1 MANIVWA
8 VTGVRCGF
16 IVAALAMAASF
27 PVAAG
32 EIVLGDFTQKEN
44 GWNAAHHLKG
54 VEVSAAGTSFTVTD
68 NDPWFLGP
76 KVSIPAAS
84 EGATKVRFTITCE
97 PTACGGAWEIYHDLE
112 GKGYDERKKFA
123 LRACG
128 SAPYTRFSIDLPVK
142 GLAPVNG
149 SFRIDPPALIGERF
163 TIKAF
168 TAEIVKPLWSYR
180 PAPPPPLTL
189 PADAIVLEGDG
200 WRLRHDPARMGAFR
214 YESHGKMVE
223 GCVGEPCVV
232 AGNGR
237 ASSRG
242 CLRTPSGSA
251 SPNLPSEAELLRR
264 MSAPDHGG
272 CGVPVLSVDW
282 ATVKPSVRRT
292 KDGFTMIAAT
302 HDAEGRKWRLS
313 RSFTKV
319 EKERALAIRT
329 EYACD
334 RTQVFHVPYL
344 TLFAERRSNG
354 HKHQAMLSGLE
365 YLDDEPS
372 SNTKEIRMPES
383 NRLIPALHRICAPF
397 AALTD
402 EKAWLAAEWTMP
414 RKQEYAVVFDTPD
427 RQFKSGGHL
436 LAFWFPAVGA
446 ARPESEVDIYDAET
460 YSGGSQTVILRAG
473 EGATVADALAA
484 LVRPGKL
491 PQRDK
496 IDDAATLEL
505 LSHGWLDSKLRDGTK
520 VRHAVGF
527 ALNQASDAPALMRWL
542 AAQIERRSKPDVAL
556 VKRLRETATAMFA
569 DVAPKDIGRVCVSHI
584 QRPVSPLLA
593 GDIQAWLR
601 ARADRLTKGVQ
612 TLSNGFREW
621 RKPAKGAD
629 LGETLGAA
637 DCNGYTAMAM
647 EELLIDATWS
657 GDETEIARALTALD
671 KALVRYEGTVPRGA
685 QPWEMPLHTP
695 DIIASGLM
703 VRCCALGYLLKPDA
717 KYLKAARYWAYTG
730 LSMVY
735 LVPPPFAYP
744 DGVDPFGCYATCG
757 VMGATHWDLVSW
769 MGRPVQWCGLV
780 YSAALY
786 DYLRLCK
793 KDEAAFWRTVA
804 DGIVA
809 SGVRQSH
816 PAGEPDRQGLLPDSV
831 YIDGQSRNPPA
842 INPGDVQENLAEM
855 LQSPYYALRAFP
867 GKKPVLLHMA
877 GDATKLARK
886 GNAFTC
892 HIAAWPETES
902 RLVLTRAEAVAA
914 VSLNGKPLVFTYD
927 AVRRIAVVTLPP
939 HAEGRLAIK

>member
-1 MANIVWA
+1 MKCVFRFA
-8 VTGVRCGF
+8 VGCGF
-16 IVAALAMAASF
+16 AFALQVSAQ
-27 PVAAG
+27 
-32 EIVLGDFTQKEN
+32 EIVLGDFTKSDN
-44 GWNAAHHLKG
+44 GWKAAHHMKD
-54 VEVSAAGTSFTVTD
+54 VEVSAAGTSFTITD

-76 KVSIPAAS
+76 KVVIPAAP
-84 EGATKVRFTITCE
+84 EGATKVRFTITCA
-97 PTACGGAWEIYHDLE
+97 PTSCGGAWEIYHDLE

-142 GLAPVNG
+142 GFAPVNG

-163 TIKAF
+163 TIKSF
-168 TAEIVKPLWSYR
+168 TAEIVKPAWSYR
-180 PAPPPPLTL
+180 PTTPSALTL
-189 PADAIVLEGDG
+189 PPDSIVLEGDG
-200 WRLRHDPARMGAFR
+200 WRLRHDPSRMGAFR
-214 YESHGKMVE
+214 YESHGKTVE
-223 GCVGEPCVV
+223 GCVGEACVV
-232 AGNGR
+232 A
-237 ASSRG
+237 SSARVA
-242 CLRTPSGSA
+242 TA
-251 SPNLPSEAELLRR
+251 D
-264 MSAPDHGG
+264 APWAR
-272 CGVPVLSVDW
+272 SYQIDW
-282 ATVKPSVRRT
+282 GTVKPIV
-292 KDGFTMIAAT
+292 KHMKGGFAMRMETR
-302 HDAEGRKWRLS
+302 DAEGHTWRMS

-319 EKERALAIRT
+319 ERGRALAIRT

-334 RTQVFHVPYL
+334 KVQVFHVPYL
-344 TLFAERRSNG
+344 TLFAERSSHG

-372 SNTKEIRMPES
+372 SNSKEIRMPET
-383 NRLIPALHRICAPF
+383 NRLIPALHRLCAPF

-402 EKAWLAAEWTMP
+402 EKAWLAAEWEMP
-414 RKQEYAVVFDTPD
+414 RKREYAVVFDTPD
-427 RQFKSGGHL
+427 RQFNSGGHL

-446 ARPESEVDIYDAET
+446 ARPESEVDLYDAET

-473 EGATVADALAA
+473 KGATVADALAA
-484 LVRPGKL
+484 LVRPEKL
-491 PQRDK
+491 PPRDK
-496 IDDAATLEL
+496 IEEVDTLTL
-505 LSHGWLDSKLRDGTK
+505 LSHGWLDSKLREGTK

-527 ALNQASDAPALMRWL
+527 HLNQASDAPALMRWL
-542 AAQIERRSKPDVAL
+542 AAQLERRPKPDVTL
-556 VKRLRETATAMFA
+556 VKRLRETAAAMFA
-569 DVAPKDIGRVCVSHI
+569 EVSPKDIGQVCVSHI

-629 LGETLGAA
+629 LGETLGAT
-637 DCNGYTAMAM
+637 DCNGYTAMAL
-647 EELLIDATWS
+647 EEMLIDATWS
-657 GDETEIARALTALD
+657 GDEAEIARALSALD

-735 LVPPPFAYP
+735 LVPPPFTFP
-744 DGVDPFGCYATCG
+744 DGVTPFGCYATCG

-786 DYLRLCK
+786 DYIHLCK
-793 KDEAAFWRTVA
+793 PEEAAFWRTVA

-816 PAGEPDRQGLLPDSV
+816 PASEPDRQGLLPDSI

-855 LQSPYYALRAFP
+855 LKSPYYALRAFP
-867 GKKPVLLHMA
+867 VATERDPPVLLHMA
-877 GDATKLARK
+877 GDVTKLTRK
-886 GNAFTC
+886 GNALTC
-892 HIAAWPETES
+892 RIVAWPETES
-902 RLVLTRAEAVAA
+902 RLVLTRVGPIAS
-914 VSLNGKPLVFTYD
+914 VSLNGKPLAFTHD
-927 AVRRIAVVTLPP
+927 AVRRVAVVMLP
-939 HAEGRLAIK
+939 AGAKGNVAVKTKKDK

>member
-1 MANIVWA
+1 MMKRVFRF
-8 VTGVRCGF
+8 VLGCVSVF
-16 IVAALAMAASF
+16 ALQVSAE
-27 PVAAG
+27 
-32 EIVLGDFTQKEN
+32 EIVLGDFTKSGN
-44 GWNAAHHLKG
+44 GWEAAHHMKD

-76 KVSIPAAS
+76 KISIPAAA
-84 EGATKVRFTITCE
+84 EGATKVRFTIICE
-97 PTACGGAWEIYHDLE
+97 PTACGGAWEIYHNLE

-142 GLAPVNG
+142 GFSSVSG
-149 SFRIDPPALIGERF
+149 SLRIDPPALVGERF
-163 TIKAF
+163 TIKSF
-168 TAEIVKPLWSYR
+168 SAEIVR
-180 PAPPPPLTL
+180 PAWSCRPETPPSLTL
-189 PADAIVLEGDG
+189 PSDSIVLEGVG
-200 WRLRHDPARMGAFR
+200 WRLRHDPSRMGAFR
-214 YESHGKMVE
+214 YESHGKTVE
-223 GCVGEPCVV
+223 GCVGEACVV
-232 AGNGR
+232 A
-237 ASSRG
+237 SSAKVATADAPCARPCQIDWG
-242 CLRTPSGSA
+242 TAKPIIK
-251 SPNLPSEAELLRR
+251 R
-264 MSAPDHGG
+264 MKA
-272 CGVPVLSVDW
+272 
-282 ATVKPSVRRT
+282 
-292 KDGFTMIAAT
+292 GFTMRAET
-302 HDAEGRKWRLS
+302 RDAEGRRWRMS

-319 EKERALAIRT
+319 EKGRALAIRT

-334 RTQVFHVPYL
+334 KTQVFHVPYL
-344 TLFAERRSNG
+344 TLFAERSSHG

-372 SNTKEIRMPES
+372 SNAKEIRMPET
-383 NRLIPALHRICAPF
+383 NRLIPALHRLCAPF

-402 EKAWLAAEWTMP
+402 EKAWLAAEWEMP
-414 RKQEYAVVFDTPD
+414 RKREYAVVFDTPD
-427 RQFKSGGHL
+427 RQFNSGGHL

-446 ARPESEVDIYDAET
+446 ARPESEVDLYGSET

-484 LVRPGKL
+484 LVRPEKL
-491 PQRDK
+491 PPRDK
-496 IDDAATLEL
+496 IEEVDTLTL
-505 LSHGWLDSKLRDGTK
+505 LSHGWLDTKLRDGTK
-520 VRHAVGF
+520 VRHAIGF
-527 ALNQASDAPALMRWL
+527 ALNQASDVPALMRWL
-542 AAQIERRSKPDVAL
+542 AAQLERRPKPDVAL
-556 VKRLRETATAMFA
+556 VKRLREMASAMFA
-569 DVAPKDIGRVCVSHI
+569 AVAPKDIGQVCVSHI
-584 QRPVSPLLA
+584 QRPVSPRLA

-629 LGETLGAA
+629 LGETLGAT

-647 EELLIDATWS
+647 EEMLIDATWS
-657 GDETEIARALTALD
+657 GDEAEIVRALSALD
-671 KALVRYEGTVPRGA
+671 KALARYEGTVPRGA

-786 DYLRLCK
+786 DYIHLCK
-793 KDEAAFWRTVA
+793 PDEAAFWRTIA

-816 PAGEPDRQGLLPDSV
+816 PASEPDRQGLLPDSI

-855 LQSPYYALRAFP
+855 LKSPYYALRAFP
-867 GKKPVLLHMA
+867 GKSPVLLHMA
-877 GDATKLARK
+877 GDATKLTRK
-886 GNAFTC
+886 GNSLAC
-892 HIAAWPETES
+892 RIAAWPETES
-902 RLVLTRAEAVAA
+902 RLVLTRVGPIAS
-914 VSLNGKPLVFTYD
+914 VSLNGKALAFTHD
-927 AVRRIAVVTLPP
+927 AARHVAVVTLPP
-939 HAEGRLAIK
+939 HAEGRLVIK

>member
-1 MANIVWA
+1 MKRVIQVVAFGAAA
-8 VTGVRCGF
+8 VF
-16 IVAALAMAASF
+16 LLQAPAK
-27 PVAAG
+27 
-32 EIVLGDFTQKEN
+32 EIVLGDFTQSEN
-44 GWNAAHHLKG
+44 GWKAAHHLKD
-54 VEVSAAGTSFTVTD
+54 VKVSAAGTSFTVTD

-76 KVSIPAAS
+76 KVAIPAAPD
-84 EGATKVRFTITCE
+84 GATKVRFTITCE
-97 PTACGGAWEIYHDLE
+97 PTACGGDWEIYHDLE

-128 SAPYTRFSIDLPVK
+128 SAPYARFSVDLPVK
-142 GLAPVNG
+142 GFAPVNG

-180 PAPPPPLTL
+180 PAPPSPLTL
-189 PADAIVLEGDG
+189 SADAIVLEGDG

-214 YESHGKMVE
+214 YESHGKTVE
-223 GCVGEPCVV
+223 GCVGEACVV
-232 AGNGR
+232 A
-237 ASSRG
+237 SSAKVV
-242 CLRTPSGSA
+242 TA
-251 SPNLPSEAELLRR
+251 D
-264 MSAPDHGG
+264 APWAR
-272 CGVPVLSVDW
+272 PYQIDW
-282 ATVKPSVRRT
+282 ATVKPSVKRT
-292 KDGFTMIAAT
+292 KDGFTMTAAT
-302 HDAEGRKWRLS
+302 HDAEGRKWRLL
-313 RSFTKV
+313 RSFTKM
-319 EKERALAIRT
+319 EKGRALAIRT

-334 RTQVFHVPYL
+334 KTQVFHVPYL
-344 TLFAERRSNG
+344 TLFAERASAG
-354 HKHQAMLSGLE
+354 HKHQAMLAGLE

-372 SNTKEIRMPES
+372 SSTKDIRMAES

-402 EKAWLAAEWTMP
+402 EKAWLAAEWAMP
-414 RKQEYAVVFDTPD
+414 FGQEYAVVFDTPD

-436 LAFWFPAVGA
+436 LAFWFPAVGD
-446 ARPESEVDIYDAET
+446 ARPESELDLYGAES

-473 EGATVADALAA
+473 DGSTVADALAA
-484 LVRPGKL
+484 LVRRDKL
-491 PQRDK
+491 PPRDK

-527 ALNQASDAPALMRWL
+527 HLNQASDAPALMRWL
-542 AAQIERRSKPDVAL
+542 AAQIERRPKPDVAL

-569 DVAPKDIGRVCVSHI
+569 DVAPKDVGRVCVSHI

-593 GDIQAWLR
+593 GDIQSWLH

-621 RKPAKGAD
+621 RKPIKGAD
-629 LGETLGAA
+629 LGETLGSM

-647 EELLIDATWS
+647 EEMLIDATWS
-657 GDETEIARALTALD
+657 GDEAEIARAIAALD
-671 KALVRYEGTVPRGA
+671 KALTRYEGTVPRGA

-703 VRCCALGYLLKPDA
+703 VRCCALGYLLKPDE

-735 LVPPPFAYP
+735 LVPPPFVYP
-744 DGVDPFGCYATCG
+744 DGVVPFGCYATCG
-757 VMGATHWDLVSW
+757 VMGATQWDLVSW

-816 PAGEPDRQGLLPDSV
+816 PASEPDRQGLLPDSV
-831 YIDGQSRNPPA
+831 YINGQSRNPPA

-867 GKKPVLLHMA
+867 GKTPVLLHMA

-892 HIAAWPETES
+892 RIAAWPETES
-902 RLVLTRAEAVAA
+902 RLVLTRAEAIAS
-914 VSLNGKPLVFTYD
+914 VSLNGKPLAFTYD
-927 AVRRIAVVTLPP
+927 AVRRIAVVTLPARAKG
-939 HAEGRLAIK
+939 HLEIR